1 MERRVEDFIFRGT
14 DEEAIV
20 HIIDYYGEG
29 IKRLIFTYVKN
40 YAQTD
45 DLFQDFLLKVYQN
58 IGQFHGNSSLKTW
71 LYRIAINTC
80 KDYLRSPINRIFSPG
95 IKSDLIKTSQSAETQ
110 VLKKEYYQQLAQCIF
125 SLPIKYREIFVLRF
139 YQDFTIK
146 EISEA
151 VGIPES
157 TVRTRIMRGK
167 EKIKEQLGGDGFDE
181 FE

>member
-20 HIIDYYGEG
+20 YIIDYYGEG

-58 IGQFHGNSSLKTW
+58 IGQFQGKSSLKTW

-110 VLKKEYYQQLAQCIF
+110 VLKKEYY
-125 SLPIKYREIFVLRF
+125 
-139 YQDFTIK
+139 
-146 EISEA
+146 
-151 VGIPES
+151 
-157 TVRTRIMRGK
+157 
-167 EKIKEQLGGDGFDE
+167 
-181 FE
+181 